1 MAMNISRCAASLLLG
16 AAVVGCTQNPF
27 RPTASTTPISLT
39 PPAAVAVPAHT
50 LPQSS
55 AALQPSYAD
64 PDPRQFEATLV
75 RSRQETQLVQ
85 DEVTALRE
93 QLASTTTQLAQAR
106 AANAQAGLAQT
117 GVSQQVGMPVGQPVA
132 PATATGG
139 FSPVEMQLAMSQ
151 IALPGLTPRMDGSVV
166 RIDIPADSLF
176 ETGSAGLLPGGAAIL
191 TQVATEVQRVYPGH
205 FIGIEGHTDTEPLQ
219 NASWG
224 TPHQLSV
231 ARASTVFD
239 FFTTR
244 TPMRQ
249 GQLFLVA
256 HGSNHPVVSNAT
268 AAGRARNR
276 RIELVIYPERSSGA
290 AEPAPTLPASG

>member
-55 AALQPSYAD
+55 ASLQPSYSD

>member
-1 MAMNISRCAASLLLG
+1 MAMNIPRGAMSLLLG

-27 RPTASTTPISLT
+27 RPTAPTTPISLT

-50 LPQSS
+50 LPQS
-55 AALQPSYAD
+55 AASLQPSYAD

-93 QLASTTTQLAQAR
+93 QLASTTAQLAQAR
-106 AANAQAGLAQT
+106 TANAQAGLAQT
-117 GVSQQVGMPVGQPVA
+117 GVNQQVGMPVGQPVA
-132 PATATGG
+132 AAPATGG
-139 FSPVEMQLAMSQ
+139 LSPVEMQLAMAQ
-151 IALPGLTPRMDGSVV
+151 IALPGMTPRMDGSVV

-276 RIELVIYPERSSGA
+276 RIELVIYPERSTAA
-290 AEPAPTLPASG
+290 AEPAPALPASG

>member
-1 MAMNISRCAASLLLG
+1 M
-16 AAVVGCTQNPF
+16 
-27 RPTASTTPISLT
+27 
-39 PPAAVAVPAHT
+39 
-50 LPQSS
+50 
-55 AALQPSYAD
+55 
-64 PDPRQFEATLV
+64 
-75 RSRQETQLVQ
+75 
-85 DEVTALRE
+85 
-93 QLASTTTQLAQAR
+93 
-106 AANAQAGLAQT
+106 
-117 GVSQQVGMPVGQPVA
+117 
-132 PATATGG
+132 
-139 FSPVEMQLAMSQ
+139 
-151 IALPGLTPRMDGSVV
+151 

-191 TQVATEVQRVYPGH
+191 TQVAAEVQRVYPGH

-276 RIELVIYPERSSGA
+276 RIELVIYSERSTAA
-290 AEPAPTLPASG
+290 AEPAPALPASG

>member
-1 MAMNISRCAASLLLG
+1 MAMNISRCAMSLLLG

-55 AALQPSYAD
+55 ASLQPSYAD

-93 QLASTTTQLAQAR
+93 QLASTTAQLAQAR
-106 AANAQAGLAQT
+106 TANAQAGLAQA

-132 PATATGG
+132 SSTATGG
-139 FSPVEMQLAMSQ
+139 LSPVEMQLAMAQ
-151 IALPGLTPRMDGSVV
+151 IALPGMNPRMDGSVV

-290 AEPAPTLPASG
+290 ADPAPVLPASG

>member
-1 MAMNISRCAASLLLG
+1 MAMNISRCAMSLLLG

-55 AALQPSYAD
+55 ASLQPSYAD

-85 DEVTALRE
+85 DEVAALRE
-93 QLASTTTQLAQAR
+93 QLASTTAQLAQAR
-106 AANAQAGLAQT
+106 TANAQAGLAQA
-117 GVSQQVGMPVGQPVA
+117 GVNQQVGMPVGQPVA
-132 PATATGG
+132 SSTATGG
-139 FSPVEMQLAMSQ
+139 LSPVEMQLAMAQ
-151 IALPGLTPRMDGSVV
+151 IALPGMNPRMDGSVV

-191 TQVATEVQRVYPGH
+191 TQVAAEVQRVYPGH

-290 AEPAPTLPASG
+290 ADPAPVLPASG